1 VPGYLEVTQPSTTMV
16 LAEDVAQGEGGIGVN
31 VLTVTM
37 LNKQDRT

>member
-1 VPGYLEVTQPSTTMV
+1 MV
-16 LAEDVAQGEGGIGVN
+16 LFEEVADGDGGIGVK